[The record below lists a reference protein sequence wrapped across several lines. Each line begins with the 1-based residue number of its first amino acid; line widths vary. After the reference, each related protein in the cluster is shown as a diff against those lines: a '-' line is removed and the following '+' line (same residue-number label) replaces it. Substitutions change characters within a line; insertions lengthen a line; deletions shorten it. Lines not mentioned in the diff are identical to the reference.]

1 MPATTRVVQIE
12 PGPIPTLTQFT
23 PAFISASVAAP
34 VATLPAII
42 CKSGYASRTIFI
54 TLSTLALCP
63 CAVSITTQSTCF
75 CTSASTRSS
84 ILAVTPTAAPHNS
97 LPCESFAARGYLICF
112 SISFMVIRPVRQPSS
127 STNGS
132 FSFLDF
138 ASICFASSS
147 VIPWCAV
154 ISPSEVIDSLIFLV
168 KSVSNF
174 KSLFVIIPT
183 SFLPSVTGTP
193 EILNFAIRLLASSSV
208 CSGDK

>member
-1 MPATTRVVQIE
+1 M
-12 PGPIPTLTQFT
+12 
-23 PAFISASVAAP
+23 AAA

-42 CKSGYASRTIFI
+42 WRSGYASRTIFT
-54 TLSTLALCP
+54 TLITLALCP
-63 CAVSITTQSTCF
+63 CAVSITIQSTCF
-75 CTSASTRSS
+75 LTRASTRSR
-84 ILAVTPTAAPHNS
+84 IFAVTPTPAPHNS
-97 LPCESFAARGYLICF
+97 LPCESFAASGYLICF
-112 SISFMVIRPVRQPSS
+112 SISLIVISPLRLPSS

-147 VIPWCAV
+147 VISCFAV
-154 ISPSEVIDSLIFLV
+154 ISPSEVIDSFIGFV

-174 KSLFVIIPT
+174 KSRFVIMPT
-183 SFLPSVTGTP
+183 SFFPSVIGTP